1 MKKIL
6 TLTYL
11 FIAIAGFGQ
20 EVIDIKLDW
29 QDIKTEETI
38 KNLQV
43 NYLSFDGST
52 MNHKYGSLAVFS
64 YEIESPDEVYSYELE
79 IINAVYDTL
88 SIEKSQKI
96 SDGDLA
102 TNEFEYWVQNNER
115 NTYLN
120 ILPIKWESNSL
131 RLILLKEFSIVVSL
145 VPVEEIKG
153 PAISNPAY
161 SNNSVLSQGQ
171 WFKLGIVNTGIHKID
186 WNYVSSMGLN
196 PSEIN
201 VEKLGV
207 FGNYTGMLPEDNGKP
222 RLDDLQ
228 ENSVQF
234 VGMEDGSFDQDD
246 YILFFAQSQETWRFN
261 PFTVRFDHFNNIY
274 ADTIYYFFTPDQGN
288 MKIIEVEESLS
299 VTPTEVVTTFV
310 DYVAHENDLVNLM
323 FTGKEWFGER
333 LSLEEPE
340 ITFTHIIPNLIIE
353 KSVYLQFDI
362 VARAYENSSF
372 EVFVND
378 ILVVDS
384 TRISKVDPSSEGIY
398 ARRSTRTETFMN
410 HDEDILQIKP
420 VYQTALS
427 SASAWINY
435 YVLNFERELIF
446 DGGQMSFRQ
455 PTTTALGNNSRFEL
469 VNNSHNVMV
478 WDITDSHNP
487 LIVNFE
493 ENDELVEF
501 TLSTDSLREFVI
513 FDNSIIYEP
522 AVFKSVENQNLH
534 GITAVDFVIISP
546 DVFRQQAD
554 RLAQIHYDHDG
565 LNTIVVSPDK
575 IYNEFCSGSQD
586 VSAIRDFMR
595 MLYKKEVFKNGPGY
609 LLAFGDGSFDY
620 KDRVHENTNLVP
632 TYESQESL
640 RATLSYVTDDFF
652 GLLDDDEGAYCT
664 GILDIGIG
672 RFPVKNI
679 EEATVAV
686 DKIENYLKKD
696 INTLN
701 NWTKSICFI
710 ADDGDNN
717 LHFRQADL
725 QLATI
730 VDTLHSGIEIKKIY
744 SDAYKAV
751 EVPGGNRYP
760 DVNLQIN
767 EQVENGA
774 LIVNYTGHGGLI
786 GWSEEL
792 ILDVPMIHSFE
803 NLDNMPLFITATC
816 EFSRFDNPE
825 FTSAGEY
832 VFLNEEGGGIALL
845 TTTRLA
851 YAHANIIVN
860 MRVYNNLLEREDG
873 SRPRLGD
880 MIRMAKN
887 PSSSNFLNFTLLG
900 DPALRLAFPEK
911 EIETLVVNNKN
922 VSAEPDTVSA
932 LMEVNIEG
940 AIKNQNGEID
950 TEFMGFV
957 YPVVYD
963 KASIYQTLGN
973 LGSSYPAEFELE
985 DKVLYKGKSTVVNGA
1000 FSFSFLVPKD
1010 ISYNYGYGKI
1020 SYYAYDT
1027 LTFTDAWGGFDN
1039 IVIGGLNEEHENDG
1053 IGPDISLYLNNRNFV
1068 NGDKVENEIILIA
1081 DLFDENGINSTGH
1094 SLGRDII
1101 AVVDDNS
1108 AMSINLNEFFASDID
1123 TYKKGNV
1130 IYELGALETG
1140 WHTLNLKVWDLMNNS
1155 SIQTTE
1161 FYVGNEN
1168 ESVLSEVFNYPNPVF
1183 GSTTFTFNYNGN
1195 SSLENVEI
1203 KIFDIRGQFITSLKE
1218 DFGSSGGSKIEID
1231 WNGTDDNG
1239 KKLPPGVFIYNII
1252 ATDQQGSTSVQQQ
1265 KMIFLNE

>member
-1 MKKIL
+1 MKKFL

-11 FIAIAGFGQ
+11 FIAIIGYGQ
-20 EVIDIKLDW
+20 EVIHIKFDW

-38 KNLQV
+38 KNLKV
-43 NYLSFDGST
+43 NYLSFEGAS
-52 MNHKYGSLAVFS
+52 MNYKYGSLPIFS
-64 YEIESPDEVYSYELE
+64 HELDSPDEVYSYEID
-79 IINAVYDTL
+79 IINAVFDTL
-88 SIEKSQKI
+88 SIEKSQMI
-96 SDGDLA
+96 SDLDLA
-102 TNEFEYWVQNNER
+102 TNDIEYWIQENS
-115 NTYLN
+115 NTTN
-120 ILPIKWESNSL
+120 INVLPIKRDANSL
-131 RLILLKEFSIVVSL
+131 QLILLKEFSIVL
-145 VPVEEIKG
+145 CLIPVEEIKG
-153 PAISNPAY
+153 TSVSEPAY
-161 SNNSVLSQGQ
+161 SNNSVLSEGQ
-171 WFKLGIVNTGIHKID
+171 WFKLGIVNTGVHKID

-201 VEKLGV
+201 VNEIGI
-207 FGNYTGMLPEDNGKP
+207 FGNYLGMLPEDNGKP

-228 ENSVQF
+228 ENSVEY
-234 VGMEDGSFDQDD
+234 VGMEDGSFDEEDF
-246 YILFFAQSQETWRFN
+246 ILFFAQSQETWRFN
-261 PFTVRFDHFNNIY
+261 PFTVRFDHSKNIY
-274 ADTIYYFFTPDQGN
+274 ADTIFYFFTPNQGTH
-288 MKIIEVEESLS
+288 KVIEPEESLS
-299 VTPTEVVTTFV
+299 VVPTEVVTSFI
-310 DYVAHENDLVNLM
+310 DYLAHENDFVNLM

-333 LSLEEPE
+333 LSMEEPE

-446 DGGQMSFRQ
+446 DGGQMNFRQ
-455 PTTTALGNNSRFEL
+455 PTVTALGNNTRFE
-469 VNNSHNVMV
+469 VSNNSQNVDV

-487 LIVNFE
+487 LKVIFE

-501 TLSTDSLREFVI
+501 TLATDSLREFVI
-513 FDNSIIYEP
+513 FDNTNIFKP
-522 AVFKSVENQNLH
+522 ASFRSVENQNLH

-546 DVFRQQAD
+546 DEFRDQAE
-554 RLAQIHYDHDG
+554 RLAYLHYDYDG
-565 LNTIVVSPDK
+565 MNTIVVSPEV
-575 IYNEFCSGSQD
+575 IYNEFCSGTQD

-620 KDRVHENTNLVP
+620 KKRIHENTNLVP

-652 GLLDDDEGAYCT
+652 GLLDNDEGAYCA
-664 GILDIGIG
+664 GVLDIGIG

-696 INTLN
+696 KNTVN
-701 NWTKSICFI
+701 NWAKSICFI

-730 VDTLHSGIEIKKIY
+730 ADTLHSGIEVKKIY
-744 SDAYKAV
+744 SDSYSIV
-751 EVPGGNRYP
+751 EVPGGHRYP
-760 DVNLQIN
+760 DVNIKIN

-774 LIVNYTGHGGLI
+774 LILNYTGHGGLI

-792 ILDVPMIHSFE
+792 ILDVPMIHSFD
-803 NLDNMPLFITATC
+803 NKNNMPLFITATC

-832 VFLNEEGGGIALL
+832 VFLNENGGGIALL

-860 MRVYNNLLEREDG
+860 MRIYNNLLEREDG

-887 PSSSNFLNFTLLG
+887 PSSTNFLNFTLLG

-911 EIETLVVNNKN
+911 EIETLLVNNKN
-922 VSAEPDTVSA
+922 VSADPDTVSA

-940 AIKNQNGEID
+940 VIKNDDGNDDANFNGYI
-950 TEFMGFV
+950 

-963 KASIYQTLGN
+963 KASKYHTLGN
-973 LGSSYPAEFELE
+973 MGSSYPAEFELE
-985 DKVLYKGKSTVVNGA
+985 DKVLYKGKSTVVNGH

-1027 LTFTDAWGGFDN
+1027 LTYTDAWGGFDN

-1053 IGPDISLYLNNRNFV
+1053 IGPDISLYVNNRNFV
-1068 NGDKVENEIILIA
+1068 TGDNVENDLTLIA
-1081 DLFDENGINSTGH
+1081 DLFDENGINHTGH
-1094 SLGRDII
+1094 SLGRDIV
-1101 AVVDDNS
+1101 AVIDDNS
-1108 AMSINLNEFFASDID
+1108 SISINLNENFTSDID

-1130 IYELGALETG
+1130 IFNIGALETG
-1140 WHTLNLKVWDLMNNS
+1140 WHTLSLKAWDLMNNS
-1155 SIQTTE
+1155 STQSIE
-1161 FYVGNEN
+1161 FYVGSEH
-1168 ESVLSEVFNYPNPVF
+1168 ESVLSEVYNYPNPAI
-1183 GSTTFTFNYNGN
+1183 GNTTFTFNYNGS
-1195 SSLENVEI
+1195 SSLENLEI
-1203 KIFDIRGQFITSLKE
+1203 KIFDIRGQYITSLTDE
-1218 DFGSSGGSKIEID
+1218 GTQNSSKVEIE
-1231 WNGTDDNG
+1231 WNGTDNNG
-1239 KKLPPGVFIYNII
+1239 KKLPPGVFVYNII
-1252 ATDQQGSTSVQQQ
+1252 VTDQQGNTSVQQQ
-1265 KMIFLNE
+1265 KMILLNE